1 MPHGPLSADR
11 MLGVKLSAIMSR
23 NRYTIDPGSVVDEL
37 RATAGDRTDILAME
51 VGTWVGFY
59 ETEKYSAV
67 LIEALRT
74 LPDLEP
80 WIAVGRQRFND
91 GRHTTQG
98 FAEPGRRDVLGGP

>member
-1 MPHGPLSADR
+1 MSHGPLNADR
-11 MLGVKLSAIMSR
+11 LLGVKLSAIMSR
-23 NRYTIDPGSVVDEL
+23 NRYTTDPGPVLDEL
-37 RATAGDRTDILAME
+37 RKLAGERTDILAME
-51 VGTWVGFY
+51 AGTWVGFY
-59 ETEKYSAV
+59 ETEKYGAV
-67 LIEALRT
+67 LIKALRT